1 MPVAEG
7 LRIRRLH
14 LQETATAARWDA
26 FVRARAGAS
35 FFHLS
40 GWQRVIAESFGH
52 ATYFLYAEAEDGR
65 VVGVLPLAHVASA
78 LFGQSLTSLPFA
90 SYGGVVADSEE
101 AAERLEREAIDLA
114 RQLGVEYLELRQVQ
128 ARKPGRPAQDLYV
141 TFKRAIP
148 PVLDE
153 AMLCI
158 PQKRR
163 NMVRKAL
170 KLGLQVVEGDSL
182 DNFFPAFFENAHNH
196 GTPVLPKRYFRILM
210 EVFGPECEIVS
221 VHDGE
226 GQCVSS
232 ILCLYFRDEVLA
244 YYAGETRAARSTAAN
259 DLKYWAVMKRA
270 AARGCTVFDLGRSKK
285 GTGSFEFKR
294 LWDFESQQLHYEY
307 ELVGCDSVPQ
317 KNPMN
322 AKYTRVIEA
331 WKRLPKPVALWLGPK
346 LVRSLG

>member
-1 MPVAEG
+1 MLEA
-7 LRIRRLH
+7 LRIRRLG
-14 LQETATAARWDA
+14 QDEPATAARWDA
-26 FVRARAGAS
+26 FVRARVDAS

-40 GWQRVIAESFGH
+40 GWQRVIGEAFGH
-52 ATYFLYAEAEDGR
+52 ATHFLYAEGPDGR
-65 VVGVLPLAHVASA
+65 IVGVLPLAHVASA

-90 SYGGVVADSEE
+90 SYGGVVAEDE
-101 AAERLEREAIDLA
+101 AVADRLETEAVALA

-128 ARKPGRPAQDLYV
+128 ARKPGRPTQDLYV

-148 PVLDE
+148 AVLDE

-170 KLGLQVVEGDSL
+170 KLGLQVVERDSL
-182 DNFFPAFFENAHNH
+182 EHFFPVFFENAHNH
-196 GTPVLPKRYFRILM
+196 GTPVLPRHYFEVLM
-210 EVFGPECEIVS
+210 ATFGPEAEILS
-221 VHDGE
+221 VHDAQ
-226 GQCVSS
+226 GQCLSS
-232 ILCLYFRDEVLA
+232 ILCFYFRDEVLA
-244 YYAGETRAARSTAAN
+244 YYAGEARAARSTAAN

-307 ELVGCDSVPQ
+307 ELVGCDEVPQ

-322 AKYTRVIEA
+322 AKYALVIAA